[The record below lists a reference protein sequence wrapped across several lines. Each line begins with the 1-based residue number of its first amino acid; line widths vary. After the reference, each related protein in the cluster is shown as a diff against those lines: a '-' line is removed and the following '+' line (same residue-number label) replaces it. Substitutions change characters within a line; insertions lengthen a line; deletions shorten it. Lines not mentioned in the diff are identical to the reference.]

1 MFLLPNAVP
10 ALTMFPARFLP
21 AMFSCDSSASFSMTF
36 SALPRRLLVLGVL
49 CAALW
54 ITAPAA
60 AQDLLRADAPNDW
73 LIQNATVLTVT
84 NGPIENGDILVR
96 DGTIA
101 EVGQDISAPDDVE
114 VYDASGE
121 YVMPGIVEAHQ
132 HMAISD
138 VNEATNQVTAE
149 VGVGDVLDPYDMG
162 IYRALAGG
170 VTTAHVMHGSAN
182 PIGGRNE
189 TIKLRYG
196 TTTPNRLKMEGAP
209 RTVKFA
215 LGENPTGLY
224 GEEREQVPG
233 TRMGVEQ
240 VIREA
245 LTNAERYVEE
255 KQAYQEGDRDRPP
268 EHSERLE
275 MLAGVLQGDIL
286 VQAHGYRA
294 DELLML
300 MNVLEDFGVQDLVFH
315 HVNEGFKIAPELAA
329 FGDDGAGAT
338 VFSDW
343 WAYKFEVYYSTAYN
357 AAILTENDVNASI
370 NSDIPGE
377 QRDLYLQAAKTQ
389 RYGDLS
395 DTEALSLITIN
406 PARQLGIDDQ
416 VGSIE
421 EGKDADLAIFSEHP
435 LSVYTKPQRT
445 YVDGVVRFDHED
457 DPDDMRLRVDPEGT
471 VDLARDGWSRH
482 AAHSCLQ
489 GVTHLKATHHG
500 VTLENAD

>member
-1 MFLLPNAVP
+1 M
-10 ALTMFPARFLP
+10 
-21 AMFSCDSSASFSMTF
+21 SFSRPLSIMLSRFSDAFRPMTRPPF
-36 SALPRRLLVLGVL
+36 SRLPCLLGVL
-49 CAALW
+49 LAALW
-54 ITAPAA
+54 IAPSAA
-60 AQDLLRADAPNDW
+60 AQDLLRGNAPDDW
-73 LIQNATVLTVT
+73 LIQDATILTVT
-84 NGPIENGDILVR
+84 NGTIEDGDILVR

-101 EVGQDISAPDDVE
+101 RVGEDISAPSGVE

-121 YVMPGIVEAHQ
+121 YVMPGIIEAHQ
-132 HMAISD
+132 HMAISN

-149 VGVGDVLDPYDMG
+149 VGVGDVLDPYDIG

-196 TTTPNRLKMEGAP
+196 VTNPSELKMEEAP
-209 RTVKFA
+209 RTIKFA

-224 GEEREQVPG
+224 GQGRDQVPR

-240 VIREA
+240 VIRTA
-245 LTNAERYVEE
+245 LTDAERYMEA
-255 KQAYQEGDRDRPP
+255 KQAYQNGERAQPP
-268 EHSERLE
+268 AHSERLE
-275 MLAGVLQGDIL
+275 VLAGVLRGDIL
-286 VQAHGYRA
+286 VQTHGYRA
-294 DELLML
+294 DEMLML
-300 MNVLEDFGVQDLVFH
+300 MKVFEDFGIQDLVFH
-315 HVNEGFKIAPELAA
+315 HANEGFKIAPELAA

-343 WAYKFEVYYSTAYN
+343 WSYKFEVYYSTAYN
-357 AAILTENDVNASI
+357 AAILTENGVNASI

-395 DTEALSLITIN
+395 DNQALRLITIN

-421 EGKDADLAIFSEHP
+421 EGKAADLAIFSEHP

-445 YVDGVVRFDHED
+445 YVDGVVRFDHEQ

-482 AAHSCLQ
+482 SAHSCLK
-489 GVTHLKATHHG
+489 GVTRLRATQQG
-500 VTLENAD
+500 VTLEHAK

>member
-1 MFLLPNAVP
+1 MMTPSLPLRTLLIVGLLGT
-10 ALTMFPARFLP
+10 ALA
-21 AMFSCDSSASFSMTF
+21 ASSTT
-36 SALPRRLLVLGVL
+36 R
-49 CAALW
+49 
-54 ITAPAA
+54 
-60 AQDLLRADAPNDW
+60 AQPQADGPDDW
-73 LIQNATVLTVT
+73 LIQDATVLTVT

-96 DGTIA
+96 DGDIA
-101 EVGQDISAPDDVE
+101 RVGTDLSAPDEVE

-132 HMAISD
+132 HLAISD
-138 VNEATNQVTAE
+138 INEGTNEVTAE
-149 VGVGDVLDPYDMG
+149 VGVGDVLDPYDIG

-170 VTTAHVMHGSAN
+170 VTTTHVMHGSAN

-196 TTTPNRLKMEGAP
+196 VTTPDALKMDGAP

-215 LGENPTGLY
+215 LGENPTGN
-224 GEEREQVPG
+224 RTQFPR

-240 VIREA
+240 VIRTAFRE
-245 LTNAERYVEE
+245 AERYMEG
-255 KQAYQEGDRDRPP
+255 KQAYQEGERTRPP
-268 EHSERLE
+268 AYSQRMEVLG
-275 MLAGVLQGDIL
+275 GVLQGDII

-300 MNVLEDFGVQDLVFH
+300 MQVLEDFGVQDLVFH
-315 HVNEGFKIAPELAA
+315 HVNEGFKVAPELAA
-329 FGDDGAGAT
+329 FGDDGAGAS

-357 AAILTENDVNASI
+357 AAILTENGVNASI

-395 DTEALSLITIN
+395 DQEALSLITIN
-406 PARQLGIDDQ
+406 PARQLGIDDR

-421 EGKDADLAIFSEHP
+421 EGKAADLAIFSEHP

-445 YVDGVVRFDHED
+445 YVDGVVRFDHEE

-471 VDLARDGWSRH
+471 VELARDGWNRH
-482 AAHSCLQ
+482 AAHSCLK
-489 GVTHLKATHHG
+489 GVAHLRATENG
-500 VTLENAD
+500 VTLENAGR

>member
-1 MFLLPNAVP
+1 MTPF
-10 ALTMFPARFLP
+10 
-21 AMFSCDSSASFSMTF
+21 SFSP
-36 SALPRRLLVLGVL
+36 LRLTVCLLLATGL
-49 CAALW
+49 IL
-54 ITAPAA
+54 TDSL
-60 AQDLLRADAPNDW
+60 AQDQLRADASNDW
-73 LIQNATVLTVT
+73 FIQDATVLTVT
-84 NGPIENGDILVR
+84 DGTIENGDILIR
-96 DGTIA
+96 DGDIA
-101 EVGQDISAPDDVE
+101 RIGSDLSAPSGVE
-114 VYDASGE
+114 TYDADGE
-121 YVMPGIVEAHQ
+121 FVMPGIVEAHQ
-132 HMAISD
+132 HMAISN

-149 VGVGDVLDPYDMG
+149 VGVGDVLDPYDIG

-196 TTTPNRLKMEGAP
+196 VTTPDALKMEGAP

-224 GEEREQVPG
+224 GEGRDQVPA

-245 LTNAERYVEE
+245 LQEAQRYMEAKETYQNGER
-255 KQAYQEGDRDRPP
+255 ARPP
-268 EHSERLE
+268 AHSERME
-275 MLAGVLQGDIL
+275 VLAGVLRGDIL

-300 MNVLEDFGVQDLVFH
+300 MDVLEDFGVQDLVFH

-329 FGDDGAGAT
+329 FGDDGAGAS

-357 AAILTENDVNASI
+357 AAILTENGVNASI

-377 QRDLYLQAAKTQ
+377 QRDLYLQAAKTK

-395 DTEALSLITIN
+395 DTQALKLITIN
-406 PARQLGIDDQ
+406 PARQLGIDDR

-421 EGKDADLAIFSEHP
+421 KGKDADLAIFDKHP
-435 LSVYTKPQRT
+435 LSVYTQPQRT
-445 YVDGVVRFDHED
+445 YVDGVVRFDHEQ

-471 VDLARDGWSRH
+471 VDLARDGYNRDRR
-482 AAHSCLQ
+482 HSCLK
-489 GVTHLKATHHG
+489 GATHLRATKDG
-500 VTLENAD
+500 VTLENAN

>member
-1 MFLLPNAVP
+1 MMTPSLPLRTLLIVGLLGT
-10 ALTMFPARFLP
+10 ALA
-21 AMFSCDSSASFSMTF
+21 ASSTT
-36 SALPRRLLVLGVL
+36 R
-49 CAALW
+49 
-54 ITAPAA
+54 
-60 AQDLLRADAPNDW
+60 AQPQADGPDDW
-73 LIQNATVLTVT
+73 LIQDATVLTVT

-96 DGTIA
+96 DGDIA
-101 EVGQDISAPDDVE
+101 RVGTDLSAPDEVE

-132 HMAISD
+132 HLAISD
-138 VNEATNQVTAE
+138 INEGTNEVTAE
-149 VGVGDVLDPYDMG
+149 VGVGDVLDPYDIG

-170 VTTAHVMHGSAN
+170 VTTTHVMHGSAN

-196 TTTPNRLKMEGAP
+196 VTTPDALKMDGAP

-215 LGENPTGLY
+215 LGENPTGN
-224 GEEREQVPG
+224 RTQFPR

-240 VIREA
+240 VIRTAFRE
-245 LTNAERYVEE
+245 AERYMEG
-255 KQAYQEGDRDRPP
+255 KQAYQEGERTRPP
-268 EHSERLE
+268 AYSQRMEVLG
-275 MLAGVLQGDIL
+275 GVLQGDII

-300 MNVLEDFGVQDLVFH
+300 MQVLEDFGVQDLVFH
-315 HVNEGFKIAPELAA
+315 HVNEGFKVAPELAA
-329 FGDDGAGAT
+329 FGDDGAGAS

-357 AAILTENDVNASI
+357 AAILTENGVNASI

-395 DTEALSLITIN
+395 DQEALSLITIN
-406 PARQLGIDDQ
+406 PARQLGIDDR

-421 EGKDADLAIFSEHP
+421 EGKAADLAIFSEHP
-435 LSVYTKPQRT
+435 LSVYTEPQRT
-445 YVDGVVRFDHED
+445 YVDGVVRFDHEE

-471 VDLARDGWSRH
+471 VELARDGWNRH
-482 AAHSCLQ
+482 AAHSCLK
-489 GVTHLKATHHG
+489 GVAHLRATENG
-500 VTLENAD
+500 VTLENAGR

>member
-1 MFLLPNAVP
+1 MMRSWLSFS
-10 ALTMFPARFLP
+10 TMTRV
-21 AMFSCDSSASFSMTF
+21 SASLYSMM
-36 SALPRRLLVLGVL
+36 SAPSSRLTVALGFL
-49 CAALW
+49 FAAL
-54 ITAPAA
+54 IVASPAT

-73 LIQNATVLTVT
+73 LVRDATVLTVT
-84 NGPIENGDILVR
+84 NGTIQNGDILVR
-96 DGTIA
+96 DGDIA
-101 EVGQDISAPDDVE
+101 QVGQDISAPNGVE

-132 HMAISD
+132 HMAISN

-149 VGVGDVLDPYDMG
+149 VGVGDVLDPYDVG

-182 PIGGRNE
+182 PIGGQNE

-196 TTTPNRLKMEGAP
+196 TTTPSALKMEGAP

-224 GEEREQVPG
+224 GQGRDQVPR

-240 VIREA
+240 VIRTA
-245 LTNAERYVEE
+245 LREAERYMAAM
-255 KQAYQEGDRDRPP
+255 QAYQNDERAQPP
-268 EHSERLE
+268 AHSERME
-275 MLAGVLQGDIL
+275 VLAGVLRGDIL
-286 VQAHGYRA
+286 VQCHGYRA

-300 MNVLEDFGVQDLVFH
+300 MQVFEDFGIENLVFH
-315 HVNEGFKIAPELAA
+315 HVNEGFKVAPELAA
-329 FGDDGAGAT
+329 FGDDGAGAS

-343 WAYKFEVYYSTAYN
+343 WSYKFEVYYSTAYN
-357 AAILTENDVNASI
+357 AAILTENGVNTSI

-395 DTEALSLITIN
+395 DTQALKLITIN
-406 PARQLGIDDQ
+406 PARQLGIADR

-435 LSVYTKPQRT
+435 LSVYTRPQRT
-445 YVDGVVRFDHED
+445 YVDGVMRFDHEQ

-471 VDLARDGWSRH
+471 VELSRDGYDRDRQ
-482 AAHSCLQ
+482 HSCLK
-489 GVTHLKATHHG
+489 GVTYLRATRNG
-500 VTLENAD
+500 VILENAGH

>member
-1 MFLLPNAVP
+1 ML
-10 ALTMFPARFLP
+10 
-21 AMFSCDSSASFSMTF
+21 
-36 SALPRRLLVLGVL
+36 SALPFRLCSALGVL
-49 CAALW
+49 AAVLLVASP
-54 ITAPAA
+54 TR
-60 AQDLLRADAPNDW
+60 AQDQLRGDAPNDW
-73 LIQNATVLTVT
+73 LIQDATVLTVT
-84 NGPIENGDILVR
+84 NGTIENGDILIR
-96 DGTIA
+96 NGDIA
-101 EVGQDISAPDDVE
+101 QVGQDLSVPSGVE
-114 VYDASGE
+114 TYDASGE

-132 HMAISD
+132 HMAISN
-138 VNEATNQVTAE
+138 VNEATNQVTSE
-149 VGVGDVLDPYDMG
+149 VGVGDVLNPYDIG

-196 TTTPNRLKMEGAP
+196 VTNPDRLKMDGAP

-224 GEEREQVPG
+224 GQNRDQVPR

-240 VIREA
+240 VIRTA
-245 LTNAERYVEE
+245 LTEAERYMEA
-255 KQAYQEGDRDRPP
+255 KQAYENGERGQPP
-268 EHSERLE
+268 AHSERLE
-275 MLAGVLQGDIL
+275 VLAGVLRGDIL
-286 VQAHGYRA
+286 VQTHGYRA

-300 MNVLEDFGVQDLVFH
+300 MNVFEDFGIQDLVFH

-343 WAYKFEVYYSTAYN
+343 WSYKFEVYYSTAYN
-357 AAILTENDVNASI
+357 AAILTENGVNASI

-395 DTEALSLITIN
+395 DTQALKLITIN
-406 PARQLGIDDQ
+406 PARQLGIADR

-421 EGKDADLAIFSEHP
+421 EGKDADLALFSEHP
-435 LSVYTKPQRT
+435 LSVYTEPQRT
-445 YVDGVVRFDHED
+445 YVDGVVRFDHEQ

-482 AAHSCLQ
+482 AAHSCLK
-489 GVTHLKATHHG
+489 GVTQLRATQSG
-500 VTLENAD
+500 MILENAGR

>member
-1 MFLLPNAVP
+1 MLSA
-10 ALTMFPARFLP
+10 FPSRL
-21 AMFSCDSSASFSMTF
+21 SSALG
-36 SALPRRLLVLGVL
+36 ALAAVLLVASPLQ
-49 CAALW
+49 
-54 ITAPAA
+54 
-60 AQDLLRADAPNDW
+60 AQDQLRGDAPDDW
-73 LIQNATVLTVT
+73 LIQDATVLTVT
-84 NGPIENGDILVR
+84 NGTIENGDILVR
-96 DGTIA
+96 DGNIA
-101 EVGQDISAPDDVE
+101 EVGTDLSAPSGVE
-114 VYDASGE
+114 TYDASGE
-121 YVMPGIVEAHQ
+121 YVMPGIIEAHQ
-132 HMAISD
+132 HMAISN

-149 VGVGDVLDPYDMG
+149 VGVGDVLNPYDIG

-196 TTTPNRLKMEGAP
+196 VTNPDRLKMDDAP
-209 RTVKFA
+209 RTIKFA

-224 GEEREQVPG
+224 GEGRNQVPG

-240 VIREA
+240 VIRTA
-245 LTNAERYVEE
+245 LTEAERYMEA
-255 KQAYQEGDRDRPP
+255 KQAHQSGERARPP
-268 EHSERLE
+268 AHSERLE
-275 MLAGVLQGDIL
+275 VLAGVLRGDIL
-286 VQAHGYRA
+286 VQTHGYRA

-300 MNVLEDFGVQDLVFH
+300 MNVFEDFGIQDLVFH

-343 WAYKFEVYYSTAYN
+343 WSYKFEVYYSTAYN
-357 AAILTENDVNASI
+357 AAILAENGVNASI
-370 NSDIPGE
+370 NTDIPGE

-395 DTEALSLITIN
+395 DTQALELITIN
-406 PARQLGIDDQ
+406 PARQLGIDDR

-421 EGKDADLAIFSEHP
+421 ERKAADLAIFSEHP
-435 LSVYTKPQRT
+435 LSVYTEPQRT
-445 YVDGVVRFDHED
+445 YVDGVVRFDHEE

-482 AAHSCLQ
+482 AAHSCLK
-489 GVTHLKATHHG
+489 GVAQLRATRNG
-500 VTLENAD
+500 VTLENADQ